1 MGKWKKLLAPNIIV
15 LILNFFFFFFYL
27 EPLGG
32 KKGGNLAEFLQ
43 GSVWLLRKGWKIE
56 DVEAFLFFAI
66 FSLFRRLCGWGK
78 GNFQDVGK
86 YKKLLKLEINVFIV
100 IFLFIV
106 SNISREE
113 KGEISPNECYV
124 SLLRKVGK

>member
-1 MGKWKKLLAPNIIV
+1 MAAEKR
-15 LILNFFFFFFYL
+15 L
-27 EPLGG
+27 E
-32 KKGGNLAEFLQ
+32 
-43 GSVWLLRKGWKIE
+43 IE
-56 DVEAFLFFAI
+56 YVEAFLFFAV

-86 YKKLLKLEINVFIV
+86 YKKLLNLEINVFIV

-106 SNISREE
+106 SNIAGEE

-124 SLLRKVGK
+124 SLLRKAGK

>member
-1 MGKWKKLLAPNIIV
+1 MAAEKR
-15 LILNFFFFFFYL
+15 L
-27 EPLGG
+27 E
-32 KKGGNLAEFLQ
+32 
-43 GSVWLLRKGWKIE
+43 IE

-66 FSLFRRLCGWGK
+66 FSLFRRFCGWGK

-106 SNISREE
+106 SNISGEE

-124 SLLRKVGK
+124 SLLRKAGK